1 MPKEV
6 ISRAQEILSVK
17 ESGQKLR
24 SLHFDSMRR
33 KTASIK
39 DCLELLS
46 EVDHPQVCPKDQIK
60 KIEKILI
67 NL

>member
-6 ISRAQEILSVK
+6 ISRAQEILSIK

-24 SLHFDSMRR
+24 ASHFNAMQRQ
-33 KTASIK
+33 TTSIK

-46 EVDHPQVCPKDQIK
+46 EVDHPHVCPQDQIK
-60 KIEKILI
+60 KIEKILF